1 MKKILRFILLL
12 FPWLLSGIIFKV
24 DLDYYNYLNLPGFV
38 LPNKLI
44 SIIWII
50 LYILITISIYKI
62 SINKN
67 ILKEKDYFY
76 VLITNFLANSLF
88 IYGFFYLKSPFFGFI
103 LTTITLISSIF
114 LFIETK
120 KLNKKAS
127 YYLIPY
133 IVFNVYVF
141 ILSLSIYIMNF

>member
-50 LYILITISIYKI
+50 LYVLITISIYKI

-133 IVFNVYVF
+133 IVFNVYAF

>member
-1 MKKILRFILLL
+1 MKKVLRFLIIL
-12 FPWLLSGIIFKV
+12 FPWLLEGLIFRV
-24 DLDYYNYLNLPGFV
+24 DLEYYNLLKIPSFA

-50 LYILITISIYKI
+50 LYILISISIYKI
-62 SINKN
+62 STTKN

-76 VLITNFLANSLF
+76 VLITNYLANQLF

-103 LTTITLISSIF
+103 ISTITLVSSIF

-120 KLNKKAS
+120 KLNNKAS

-133 IVFNVYVF
+133 MIYNTYAF
-141 ILSLSIYIMNF
+141 ILSLAIYIMNF

>member
-67 ILKEKDYFY
+67 IFKEKDYFY

-133 IVFNVYVF
+133 IVFNVYAF

>member
-1 MKKILRFILLL
+1 MKKILRFIILL

-50 LYILITISIYKI
+50 LYVLITISIYKI

-67 ILKEKDYFY
+67 IFKEKDYFY

-133 IVFNVYVF
+133 IVFNVYAF

>member
-1 MKKILRFILLL
+1 MKKIIKYLLLL
-12 FPWLLSGIIFKV
+12 FPWLISGIIFKV
-24 DLDYYNYLNLPGFV
+24 DIEYYNYLNLPSFT

-44 SIIWII
+44 GIIWII
-50 LYILITISIYKI
+50 LYLLISLSIYII

-76 VLITNFLANSLF
+76 VLITNYLANSLF

-103 LTTITLISSIF
+103 LTTITFISSIF
-114 LFIETK
+114 LYLETK

-127 YYLIPY
+127 NYLIPY
-133 IVFNVYVF
+133 IIFNTYAF
-141 ILSLSIYIMNF
+141 LLSLSIYIMNF

>member
-1 MKKILRFILLL
+1 MKKILRFIILL

-24 DLDYYNYLNLPGFV
+24 DLDYYNYLNLPSFV

-44 SIIWII
+44 SFIWII
-50 LYILITISIYKI
+50 LYVLITISIYKI

-133 IVFNVYVF
+133 IVFNVYAF

>member
-133 IVFNVYVF
+133 IVFNVYAF

>member
-50 LYILITISIYKI
+50 LYVLITISIYKI

-67 ILKEKDYFY
+67 IFKEKDYFY

-133 IVFNVYVF
+133 IVFNVYAF

>member
-1 MKKILRFILLL
+1 MKKILKFIVLL

-24 DLDYYNYLNLPGFV
+24 DLDYYNYLNLPSFV

-50 LYILITISIYKI
+50 LYVLITISVYKV

-67 ILKEKDYFY
+67 IFKEKDYFY

-120 KLNKKAS
+120 KLNIKAS

-133 IVFNVYVF
+133 IVFNVYAF

>member
-1 MKKILRFILLL
+1 MKKILRFIILL

-24 DLDYYNYLNLPGFV
+24 NLDYYNYLNLPSFV

-44 SIIWII
+44 SFIWII
-50 LYILITISIYKI
+50 LYVLITISIYKI

-133 IVFNVYVF
+133 IVFNVYAF

>member
-1 MKKILRFILLL
+1 MKKILRFIILL

-50 LYILITISIYKI
+50 LYVLITISIYKI

-67 ILKEKDYFY
+67 IFKEKDYFY

-88 IYGFFYLKSPFFGFI
+88 IYGFFYLKSLFFGFI

-133 IVFNVYVF
+133 IVFNVYAF